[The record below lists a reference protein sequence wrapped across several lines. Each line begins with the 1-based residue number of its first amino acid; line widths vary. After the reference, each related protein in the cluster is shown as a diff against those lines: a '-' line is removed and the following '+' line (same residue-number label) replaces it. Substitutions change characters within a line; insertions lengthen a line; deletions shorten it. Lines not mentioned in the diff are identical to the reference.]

1 MIWFIFAF
9 LALLASVF
17 IIFPLL
23 RKDINQEVAFPHS
36 NEELEENILAFKDQE
51 LELNLQLSA
60 GIISD
65 VDHSELL
72 LEQRHILAL
81 DLADETK
88 PLRKINLN
96 RGAWLV
102 LASLLLMPVCAFSLY
117 NFLGASTDLHIT
129 DLLKKRASIL
139 MNDENR
145 NSLSVEIQ
153 EKMSSRL
160 LDEPDHPFYR
170 SALAQLQME
179 GGDFAGAKLSYSM
192 ALVTR
197 PNDSELLS
205 EYAQAAYFSE
215 DKKFNETVNLILDK
229 ALLLDSGNKIA
240 LGLQGIRFFELGDYG
255 SAVKSWENALLS
267 TPMNT
272 PESNALELS
281 ISYARKF
288 LKENKDSLSVKVT
301 LSPEYKLRMDA
312 VVYVY
317 VKEWGGSS
325 KPLAA
330 VKLAVKNLPAIINL
344 EDDITMMSK
353 KNLSSFE
360 FVEVVAR
367 VSMSGLVTPSSG
379 DYEGSTGKIRLKKGK
394 VALIQI
400 NKQL

>member
-9 LALLASVF
+9 LALLASSF

-23 RKDINQEVAFPHS
+23 RKDINQEGTFLS
-36 NEELEENILAFKDQE
+36 EGLEENILAFKDQE

-65 VDHSELL
+65 LDHSELL

-81 DLADETK
+81 DLAGETK
-88 PLRKINLN
+88 PLRNIN

-139 MNDENR
+139 MSDENR
-145 NSLSVEIQ
+145 NLLSIKIQ

-160 LDEPDHPFYR
+160 LDEPDHPFYW

-179 GGDFAGAKLSYSM
+179 GGDFFGAKLSYSM
-192 ALVTR
+192 ALATR

-205 EYAQAAYFSE
+205 EYAQATYFSE

-229 ALLLDSGNKIA
+229 ALLLDPSNKIA
-240 LGLQGIRFFELGDYG
+240 LGLQGIRFFELGNYG
-255 SAVKSWENALLS
+255 SAVNSWENALLS
-267 TPMNT
+267 TPINT

-288 LKENKDSLSVKVT
+288 LKENKDSLSVQVT
-301 LSPEYKLRMDA
+301 LSPEYKLKKDA

-330 VKLAVKNLPAIINL
+330 VKLAVKNLPATINL
-344 EDDITMMSK
+344 EDDIIMMSK
-353 KNLSSFE
+353 KKLSSFE
-360 FVEVVAR
+360 FVEIIAR

-379 DYEGSTGKIRLKKGK
+379 DYEGSTGKIRLKKEK
-394 VALIQI
+394 IALIQI
-400 NKQL
+400 NNQL

>member
-1 MIWFIFAF
+1 
-9 LALLASVF
+9 
-17 IIFPLL
+17 
-23 RKDINQEVAFPHS
+23 
-36 NEELEENILAFKDQE
+36 
-51 LELNLQLSA
+51 
-60 GIISD
+60 
-65 VDHSELL
+65 
-72 LEQRHILAL
+72 
-81 DLADETK
+81 
-88 PLRKINLN
+88 
-96 RGAWLV
+96 
-102 LASLLLMPVCAFSLY
+102 
-117 NFLGASTDLHIT
+117 
-129 DLLKKRASIL
+129 
-139 MNDENR
+139 
-145 NSLSVEIQ
+145 
-153 EKMSSRL
+153 
-160 LDEPDHPFYR
+160 
-170 SALAQLQME
+170 ME

>member
-9 LALLASVF
+9 LALLASSF

-23 RKDINQEVAFPHS
+23 RKDINQEGAFLS
-36 NEELEENILAFKDQE
+36 EGLEENILAFKDQE

-65 VDHSELL
+65 LDHSELL

-81 DLADETK
+81 DLAGETK
-88 PLRKINLN
+88 PLRNIN

-145 NSLSVEIQ
+145 NLLSIKIQ

-160 LDEPDHPFYR
+160 LDEPDHPFYW

-179 GGDFAGAKLSYSM
+179 GGDFFGAKLSYSM
-192 ALVTR
+192 ALATR

-205 EYAQAAYFSE
+205 EYAQATYFAE

-229 ALLLDSGNKIA
+229 ALLLDPSNKIA
-240 LGLQGIRFFELGDYG
+240 LGLQGIRFFELGNYG
-255 SAVKSWENALLS
+255 SAVNSWENALLS
-267 TPMNT
+267 TPINT

-288 LKENKDSLSVKVT
+288 LKENKDSLSVQVT
-301 LSPEYKLRMDA
+301 LSPEYKLKKDA

-330 VKLAVKNLPAIINL
+330 VKLAVKNLPATINL
-344 EDDITMMSK
+344 EDDIIMMSK
-353 KNLSSFE
+353 KKLSSFE
-360 FVEVVAR
+360 FVEIVAR

-379 DYEGSTGKIRLKKGK
+379 DYEGSTGKIRLKKEK
-394 VALIQI
+394 IALIQI
-400 NKQL
+400 NNQL

>member
-9 LALLASVF
+9 LALLASSF

-23 RKDINQEVAFPHS
+23 RKDINQEGAFLS
-36 NEELEENILAFKDQE
+36 EGLEENILAFKDQE

-65 VDHSELL
+65 LDHSELL

-81 DLADETK
+81 DLAGETK
-88 PLRKINLN
+88 PLRNIN

-145 NSLSVEIQ
+145 NLLSIKIQ

-205 EYAQAAYFSE
+205 EYAQATYFSE

-288 LKENKDSLSVKVT
+288 LKENKDSLSVQVT
-301 LSPEYKLRMDA
+301 LSPEYKLKKDA

-330 VKLAVKNLPAIINL
+330 VKLAVKNLPATINL
-344 EDDITMMSK
+344 EDDIIMMSK
-353 KNLSSFE
+353 KKLSSFE
-360 FVEVVAR
+360 FVEIVAR

-379 DYEGSTGKIRLKKGK
+379 DYEGSTGKIRLKKEK
-394 VALIQI
+394 IALIQI
-400 NKQL
+400 NNQL